1 MAAFTGKL
9 LCFGFDSAVRGFVKN
24 NLVLKVLV
32 ALMVGKLS
40 NKMGWLTG
48 MQGFKAVFSPS
59 ER

>member
-32 ALMVGKLS
+32 ALMVGNCQIKWD
-40 NKMGWLTG
+40 G
-48 MQGFKAVFSPS
+48 
-59 ER
+59 